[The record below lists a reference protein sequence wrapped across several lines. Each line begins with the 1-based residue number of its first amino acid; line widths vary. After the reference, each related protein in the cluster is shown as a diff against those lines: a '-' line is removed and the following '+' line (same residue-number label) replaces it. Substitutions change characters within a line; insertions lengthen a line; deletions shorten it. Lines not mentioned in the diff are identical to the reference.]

1 MLLPLIISV
10 AMLLVAMA
18 APQPKV
24 IKDTSVMTL
33 FSTLIYIRM
42 MSPHLGL
49 PTSPMPL

>member
-1 MLLPLIISV
+1 MDLPLIISV

-24 IKDTSVMTL
+24 MKDTSVITL
-33 FSTLIYIRM
+33 FSTLMYIRM

-49 PTSPMPL
+49 PTSPTPL